1 MRYGDRTR
9 TIPMRT
15 ATFRLKGQSEMFR
28 KLPPL
33 LTIAILLGAVS
44 VPALAQTH
52 SHDVMQ
58 PDRYER
64 VSPYA
69 GGSTNYSRANRTEDF
84 LITDSCEKQGYPDC
98 ENGPRA
104 RSTNRDT
111 TRSPTDTPTIEA
123 EPPR

>member
-28 KLPPL
+28 KLPAL

-44 VPALAQTH
+44 VPALAQTGN
-52 SHDVMQ
+52 HDVMQ
-58 PDRYER
+58 PDGYER

-69 GGSTNYSRANRTEDF
+69 ARF
-84 LITDSCEKQGYPDC
+84 TDYSCEKQGYPDC

-104 RSTNRDT
+104 RSTNTEILRGLRPT
-111 TRSPTDTPTIEA
+111 YRQRSK
-123 EPPR
+123 R

>member
-1 MRYGDRTR
+1 
-9 TIPMRT
+9 MRT
-15 ATFRLKGQSEMFR
+15 ATFGLKGQSEMFR
-28 KLPPL
+28 KLTPL

-44 VPALAQTH
+44 APALAQTG
-52 SHDVMQ
+52 SPDVMQ

-69 GGSTNYSRANRTEDF
+69 GGFTNDSRADRTEDF
-84 LITDSCEKQGYPDC
+84 LSTDSCELQGYPDC

-104 RSTNRDT
+104 QSTKGDT
-111 TRSPTDTPTIEA
+111 TRSRTDTSSTIEA